1 LGRGWSKQR
10 LCERF
15 GDFVPGPEVAE
26 VTRNQVDAY
35 VERPL
40 GRVEDRGLWREY
52 QGALDAA
59 RIQRQEV
66 RDALSSKI
74 GAARTAHRRRFKLRH
89 HAIAAMPVAGTDK
102 RKLYKMLAL
111 ERKVA
116 ERKLGVKIK
125 GWRAASIDAH
135 PGSWKEFLAARAS
148 RGDQRAMRRIARQL
162 RGPGIKSDDSHVRV
176 LPSRGSRTSRGTIVH
191 NLPGG
196 VRLRESAGAIELLG
210 DSCDEALE
218 QLARL
223 AEQRFG
229 GRRVMLLG
237 PMDIQ
242 GRLSEMVTKRGL
254 ELVEERQR

>member
-1 LGRGWSKQR
+1 
-10 LCERF
+10 
-15 GDFVPGPEVAE
+15 
-26 VTRNQVDAY
+26 
-35 VERPL
+35 
-40 GRVEDRGLWREY
+40 
-52 QGALDAA
+52 
-59 RIQRQEV
+59 
-66 RDALSSKI
+66 
-74 GAARTAHRRRFKLRH
+74 
-89 HAIAAMPVAGTDK
+89 MPVSGTDK
-102 RKLYKMLAL
+102 RKLYKMLSF
-111 ERKVA
+111 ERKAA
-116 ERKLGVKIK
+116 ERKLGVRIN
-125 GWRAASIDAH
+125 GWRAAHSDAH
-135 PGSWKEFLAARAS
+135 LGSWKEFLAARAS
-148 RGDQRAMRRIARQL
+148 RGDQRAMRRLTRQL
-162 RGPGIKSDDSHVRV
+162 RGPAIKSDDSHVRA

-229 GRRVMLLG
+229 GRRVTLLG

>member
-1 LGRGWSKQR
+1 MFTVRHFISS
-10 LCERF
+10 
-15 GDFVPGPEVAE
+15 DFTSP
-26 VTRNQVDAY
+26 R
-35 VERPL
+35 
-40 GRVEDRGLWREY
+40 
-52 QGALDAA
+52 
-59 RIQRQEV
+59 QRQVNE
-66 RDALSSKI
+66 RDGLQHCGLAFELPILSRLPMTRSDHVLLLATWA
-74 GAARTAHRRRFKLRH
+74 GAGL
-89 HAIAAMPVAGTDK
+89 
-102 RKLYKMLAL
+102 
-111 ERKVA
+111 
-116 ERKLGVKIK
+116 
-125 GWRAASIDAH
+125 
-135 PGSWKEFLAARAS
+135 RAS
-148 RGDQRAMRRIARQL
+148 E
-162 RGPGIKSDDSHVRV
+162 RGPAIQSDDNHLRA

-229 GRRVMLLG
+229 GRRVTLLG